1 MPCPHALADP
11 EHHHPAEH
19 LPTCWVT
26 KGHSLHWVCVNYHTA
41 WLAPGAWPLLCL
53 LLGYV
58 TGSQFPSFSFSA
70 NPTPPSWVPLN
81 LSYMGGIPE
90 QEGAASAPT
99 YQSRECLL
107 GGQRRKHSSACLS
120 GQLHPRKDQS
130 NREKITCDKTA
141 MLDNKPPVF
150 FSAGASH
157 HGDPGGPNGCET
169 HVQVSSGWVLLI
181 TVAGLSSRGWDKDPT
196 MPQHASPRNDGDL

>member
-1 MPCPHALADP
+1 MQEVAQGTGHTPEVLTHTSKWPSTKAPLCPLHQPQARVPCSHALASP
-11 EHHHPAEH
+11 EHHHPAE
-19 LPTCWVT
+19 LLSTCWVT
-26 KGHSLHWVCVNYHTA
+26 KGHPLHWVWVSYQGAWSTLGA
-41 WLAPGAWPLLCL
+41 WLLLCL

-120 GQLHPRKDQS
+120 GCLHLHKEER
-130 NREKITCDKTA
+130 NREKITCDKT
-141 MLDNKPPVF
+141 F
-150 FSAGASH
+150 
-157 HGDPGGPNGCET
+157 
-169 HVQVSSGWVLLI
+169 
-181 TVAGLSSRGWDKDPT
+181 
-196 MPQHASPRNDGDL
+196 